1 MEPTGVERHR
11 PQPEGRAIGKI
22 ADAGHAMFIDQP
34 NALPREIEIFLQGGW
49 PKNSKE
55 VEKS

>member
-11 PQPEGRAIGKI
+11 PQPEGAIGKI

-34 NALPREIEIFLQGGW
+34 NALLREIEIFLQGGW